1 MGAAAVLAYSV
12 THASNTVIPAGM
24 SNLNFKHLRY
34 FWAVATHGSIAR
46 ASEVLYLTPQTIS
59 GQLRELEQQLNAKL
73 FQKSGRNLVLTDTGR
88 VVFSYADEMFRMGDE
103 LLDVLAGRVSGATL
117 TLTVGVAMVVPKLLA
132 YRVLAPVLQ
141 MDEPVRLI
149 CQEAPLADLLADLS
163 VHKLDLVL
171 ADSPISPA
179 LNVRA
184 YNHLLG
190 ESGISFFATRA
201 MARRYSAKFPHSLN
215 DAPMLMPTTSS
226 SLRRMLELWFERQKI
241 TPLVV
246 AEFEDRAL
254 MKAFGEANAGIFTS
268 PTTVEDDVV
277 AKYGVRVIGR
287 TEDIRERF
295 YAISAER
302 RIKHPAVSIITEAAR
317 SELFVSS

>member
-1 MGAAAVLAYSV
+1 M
-12 THASNTVIPAGM
+12 
-24 SNLNFKHLRY
+24 NLKHLRY

-73 FQKSGRNLVLTDTGR
+73 FQKSGRNLILTDTGR
-88 VVFSYADEMFRMGDE
+88 VVFSYADEMFRLGDE
-103 LLDVLAGRVSGATL
+103 LQDVLAGRTPGAAL

-132 YRVLAPVLQ
+132 YRVLEPVLKMQ
-141 MDEPVRLI
+141 DRVRLV
-149 CQEAPLADLLADLS
+149 CQEAPLVDLLAELS

-179 LNVRA
+179 LNIRA

-190 ESGISFFATRA
+190 ESGISFFATHKK
-201 MARRYSAKFPHSLN
+201 ARKYAARFPRSLN
-215 DAPMLMPTTSS
+215 DAPMLMPTASS
-226 SLRRMLELWFERQKI
+226 ALRRMLEQWFERQEVRPAI
-241 TPLVV
+241 V

-254 MKAFGEANAGIFTS
+254 MKAFGEADAGIFTS
-268 PTTVEDDVV
+268 PTAVEDDVV

-287 TEDIRERF
+287 TDDIKEHF

-302 RIKHPAVSIITEAAR
+302 RIKHPAVTAITETAR
-317 SELFVSS
+317 SELFSTS